1 MYNCEL
7 PVEVVAYLEQLDYEM
22 NGLRN
27 LVAYCERSKQPDET
41 FDRVLARYQ
50 AAYCERTAA
59 LEEVR
64 VQYVPEEY
72 RTQEY
77 RFRVDYPDCR
87 LEVEHV

>member
-1 MYNCEL
+1 MYTSEL
-7 PVEVVAYLEQLDYEM
+7 PVEVVAYLERLEYEM

-27 LVAYCERSKQPDET
+27 LVAFCERSGQADET
-41 FDRVLARYQ
+41 FSRVLTRYQ
-50 AAYCERTAA
+50 EAYCERTAA

-77 RFRVDYPDCR
+77 RFKIDYPECR

>member
-1 MYNCEL
+1 MYSCEL
-7 PVEVVAYLEQLDYEM
+7 PVEVVAYLERLEYEM

-27 LVAYCERSKQPDET
+27 LVAFCERSGQADDV
-41 FDRVLARYQ
+41 FGRVLKRYQ
-50 AAYCERTAA
+50 AAFCERNIA

-77 RFRVDYPDCR
+77 RFKIDYPECR